1 MIPIQNINQRS
12 YKNLLNPTD
21 QFLTLYDPRRIPEVL
36 ENLIPGWRGRDEA
49 HFSQTERALLSLASR
64 LEQGQSA
71 RRLRNT
77 AGLEW
82 GFIERVL
89 RKQFP
94 HFWEVIE
101 IIRDAWYLSHHS
113 GAGLQIPPLLLLG
126 DPGLGKTY
134 FATRLAQLLRIEHR
148 SVQMATTTA
157 GFVLSGMSSSWSD
170 AKPGM
175 VFTQLLQGGY
185 ANPLLVLDEIDK
197 AVATTQYDA
206 LGPLYGLLERHTA
219 QEFRDEYFPLPI
231 DTSRLQWVA
240 TANVAEGI
248 PEPIRSRMQVVTI
261 RAPDAAERAQITEQ
275 MYQHLLENRPW
286 GWVFHPTLETRVRDR
301 IVERTRTPREIR
313 QALEKLCGATA
324 SSQSILDTEGGQEL
338 RPGLDHLRVP
348 ERLNTAFGFA
358 ATASP
363 PLGKKPH
370 GVHPH

>member
-1 MIPIQNINQRS
+1 M
-12 YKNLLNPTD
+12 
-21 QFLTLYDPRRIPEVL
+21 
-36 ENLIPGWRGRDEA
+36 
-49 HFSQTERALLSLASR
+49 ASR